1 MHPMH
6 PSFLPPS
13 ARTSSSL
20 LHFFSP
26 RASSPVPP
34 LTFSIAA
41 AVPAPPPVP
50 CRPQR
55 RPSPHSA
62 RLPHHLSGE
71 PPPRTMAALTC
82 AVAMRRLPVSAARP
96 GVAPPAVQHH
106 AGPPCSTAPPPLLRP
121 CLAGQ
126 HPPLSPLLPTKLR
139 RTPHLVAASPSSS
152 L

>member
-1 MHPMH
+1 MH

-20 LHFFSP
+20 LHFFLSP
-26 RASSPVPP
+26 SFFSGASSHFLHCSRCSGPSPCP
-34 LTFSIAA
+34 MSS
-41 AVPAPPPVP
+41 PAPPL
-50 CRPQR
+50 
-55 RPSPHSA
+55 SSL

-71 PPPRTMAALTC
+71 PPPRAMAALLC

-106 AGPPCSTAPPPLLRP
+106 ASPPCSTAPPPLLRP

-126 HPPLSPLLPTKLR
+126 HPPPSPLLPTKLR